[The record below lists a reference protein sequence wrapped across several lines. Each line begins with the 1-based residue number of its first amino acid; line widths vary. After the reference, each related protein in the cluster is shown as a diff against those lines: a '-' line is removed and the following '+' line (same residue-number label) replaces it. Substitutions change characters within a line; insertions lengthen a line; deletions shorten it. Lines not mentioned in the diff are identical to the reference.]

1 MKRILILGATFGL
14 SAAFAQI
21 PPVVQSP
28 ELSRIQRFGPG
39 ALRDNA
45 SADLRRFVI
54 GDLVKVLLEA
64 ELMAAGGARTEAA
77 LRYAIVARV
86 SDDPAV
92 AQRAAELAALSD
104 NLPLA
109 REMAKRW
116 NELDVGN
123 ARAREVSAAL
133 AMAETDVG
141 RSLDALLAT
150 LPAERVARGKAVV
163 ELARTLVRS
172 RDRTQAVNVM
182 RALAAREKTAPAYLG
197 LAISEFVVSLPA
209 QESRAARAQQ
219 DVSAAMAA
227 LTQALAIE
235 AGYGAAGAM
244 RAELLSRTDP
254 KAGRDYALDFLNR
267 NPQAHE
273 VRGFYASSLADTG
286 DFKEA
291 RAQYLQL
298 TRVDDEKTRAEAQL
312 AAAAYAVRLKEFTTA
327 EKELE
332 MLAGNTLVSAD
343 TIRLYR
349 GQAAEGLAQNP
360 QAIAHWRAISKEA
373 RFWKEAQWRI
383 GNVMAKSGQILEA
396 RLFLEEQLLY
406 DEADA
411 EVRVAIVQSHA
422 SWLRENNQLQAAF
435 DVLSAGMEAHADNA
449 DLLYDSA
456 MLAERLKKLDVMEK
470 RFRQVIALRPD
481 NAAAYNALGFSL
493 AERNVNIPEARRL
506 LDRAIALAP
515 DDAAIMDSVGWV
527 AFREGNLTESEQWL
541 RRAYEKFRDGE
552 IAAHLAEV
560 LVAQNRREEAKRI
573 LDGHGDKSA
582 NGQLVRDALKR
593 FFNQ

>member
-1 MKRILILGATFGL
+1 MKQILILGATFGL
-14 SAAFAQI
+14 SAAFAQL
-21 PPVVQSP
+21 PPAAQSP

-45 SADLRRFVI
+45 PPNLRSQVI

-64 ELMAAGGARTEAA
+64 ELMAAAGARTDAA
-77 LRYAIVARV
+77 LRYAVVARV

-92 AQRAAELAALSD
+92 AQRASELAALSD

-109 REMAKRW
+109 REMARRW
-116 NELDVGN
+116 NELDAGS

-141 RSLDALLAT
+141 RSLDSLLAT
-150 LPAERVARGKAVV
+150 LPGERIARGKAVV

-197 LAISEFVVSLPA
+197 LAISEFVVSLPT
-209 QESRAARAQQ
+209 QDTRAARAQQ
-219 DVSAAMAA
+219 DLSAATAA
-227 LTQALAIE
+227 LIQSLVLDPA
-235 AGYGAAGAM
+235 YSAAAAM
-244 RAELLSRTDP
+244 RAELISRAEP
-254 KAGRDYALDFLNR
+254 KAGRDYALDFLGR
-267 NPQAHE
+267 YPQAHE

-298 TRVDDEKTRAEAQL
+298 TKVDDEKTRAEAQL

-327 EKELE
+327 ENELE
-332 MLAGNTLVSAD
+332 TLAGNTLVNAD

-349 GQAAEGLAQNP
+349 GQAAEGLAQNT

-383 GNVMAKSGQILEA
+383 GNVMAKSGQISEA
-396 RLFLEEQLLY
+396 RLFLEEQLLD

-456 MLAERLKKLDVMEK
+456 MLAERLKKLDVME
-470 RFRQVIALRPD
+470 RLFRQVIALRPD
-481 NAAAYNALGFSL
+481 SAAAYNALGFSL
-493 AERNVNIPEARRL
+493 AERNVNIAEARRL

-527 AFREGNLTESEQWL
+527 AFREGKLAESEQWL

-560 LVAQNRREEAKRI
+560 LVAQNRRDEAKRI

>member
-1 MKRILILGATFGL
+1 MKQILLLGATL
-14 SAAFAQI
+14 SAGLAFAQL
-21 PPVVQSP
+21 PPAPQSP

-45 SADLRRFVI
+45 PPELRRGVL

-64 ELMAAGGARTEAA
+64 ELLAASGARTEAA
-77 LRYAIVARV
+77 LRYAIAARV

-92 AQRAAELAALSD
+92 AQRAAELAAMSD

-123 ARAREVSAAL
+123 QRAREVSTAL
-133 AMAETDVG
+133 ALAETDVG
-141 RSLDALLAT
+141 RSLETLLAT
-150 LPAERVARGKAVV
+150 LPVEREARGKAVV

-209 QESRAARAQQ
+209 QDTRAARAQQ
-219 DVSAAMAA
+219 DVSAAMGA
-227 LTQALAIE
+227 LVQALAIDP
-235 AGYGAAGAM
+235 AYSAAAAM
-244 RAELLSRTDP
+244 RAELLSRNDP
-254 KAGRDYALDFLNR
+254 KAGRDYAFEFLKR
-267 NPQAHE
+267 NKEAHE
-273 VRGFYASSLADTG
+273 VRGFYAASVADTG

-291 RAQYLQL
+291 RAQYLML
-298 TRVDDEKTRAEAQL
+298 INVSDEKIRAEAQL
-312 AAAAYAVRLKEFTTA
+312 AAAAYAVRLKDFTTA

-332 MLAGNTLVSAD
+332 ALAGNTQVNAD

-349 GQAAEGLAQNP
+349 GQAAEGLSQNP

-373 RFWKEAQWRI
+373 RFWKEAQWRV
-383 GNVMAKSGQILEA
+383 GNVMAKEGKILDA
-396 RLFLEEQLLY
+396 RLFLEEQLL
-406 DEADA
+406 DDDADA
-411 EVRVAIVQSHA
+411 ELRVAIVQSHA
-422 SWLRENNQLQAAF
+422 NWLREAKQMQAAF
-435 DVLSAGMEAHADNA
+435 DVLSAGMQAHPDNA

-456 MLAERLKKLDVMEK
+456 MLAERLKKMDVMEIQ
-470 RFRQVIALRPD
+470 FRQVIALRPD
-481 NAAAYNALGFSL
+481 SAAAYNALGFSF
-493 AERNVNIPEARRL
+493 AERNVNLPDARKL
-506 LDRAIALAP
+506 LDRAILLAP
-515 DDAAIMDSVGWV
+515 EDAAIMDSVGWV
-527 AFREGNLTESEQWL
+527 AFREGKFAESEQWL

-560 LVAQNRREEAKRI
+560 LVAQNRRDEARRV
-573 LDGHGDKSA
+573 LTEFGDKGT
-582 NGQLVRDALKR
+582 NPELVRDALKKL
-593 FFNQ
+593 FAQ